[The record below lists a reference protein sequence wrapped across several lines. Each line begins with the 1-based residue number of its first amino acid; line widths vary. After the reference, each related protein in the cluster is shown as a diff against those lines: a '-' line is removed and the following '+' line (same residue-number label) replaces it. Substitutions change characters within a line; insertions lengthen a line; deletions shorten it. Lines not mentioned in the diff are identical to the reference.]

1 VTGWYPGPRTSP
13 SQAGRATTTPRPEQS
28 RPPRPA
34 AAARRTARPTRS
46 QASQPQRQGRRP
58 QARPRPV
65 RAVYGGATAMMT
77 TPGGQSR
84 SAGPAPRRPARPR
97 RAAATHGAD
106 RRTRSQAHRR
116 GRSRRPRVRRLA
128 GAGCGGVTARMAS
141 PRRLG
146 AGAVAPRVR
155 LRQARLPRVRP
166 LRVVCGGVTA
176 RATTPGGRI
185 RAVGRPQRRPG
196 RRRQAAAARTR
207 SQTARPS
214 RGASRVDQR
223 GRRPRRRALRPQRM
237 VCGHGAARATNPARR
252 IRAVGPT
259 PGRPAR
265 RRQAIPTYGDAVG
278 RTCPQEARPR
288 LAASRV
294 NRRGRGRL
302 PRGRR
307 LAGASCGGAPAR
319 MASPGR
325 LGAGAVAPR
334 VRRRQVQLPRGRLP
348 QLVCGG
354 VTARTRNRGRTR

>member
-1 VTGWYPGPRTSP
+1 
-13 SQAGRATTTPRPEQS
+13 
-28 RPPRPA
+28 
-34 AAARRTARPTRS
+34 
-46 QASQPQRQGRRP
+46 
-58 QARPRPV
+58 
-65 RAVYGGATAMMT
+65 MMT

-155 LRQARLPRVRP
+155 LRQARLPRVPP

-185 RAVGRPQRRPG
+185 RAVGRPQRRPGRRRQAAAARTRSQTARPRRAASRVDQRGRRPRRRALRLPRMVCGSVTARTTTPRGRIRVADRRRPG

-259 PGRPAR
+259 PGRPAP

-334 VRRRQVQLPRGRLP
+334 VRRRQVQLPRVRLRR
-348 QLVCGG
+348 LVCGG